1 MTETIRPHTEDEVA
15 AALADA
21 LAAEAT
27 VEIAGRGTKRGLGNP
42 VAAARALD
50 MSALTGITLYE
61 PEELVLAARA
71 ATPLAEI
78 KAALAER
85 NQVLAF
91 EPPDWGPLYG
101 CPAGVGTLGGA
112 VAANLSGPAR
122 IRNGAA
128 RDHVLGLRAVT
139 GRGELV
145 KTGGR
150 VVKNVTGY
158 DLCKLLT
165 GSMGTLAAL
174 TEITVKVLPAPEK
187 TRTVFVTGL
196 DGAVALAAME
206 GALQSPHDVSGAAH
220 LPAYAAARSAVSYVS
235 GAGAG
240 VTAIR
245 IEGPA
250 PSVAARCEAV
260 KTLLAGFGPV
270 EELHFHNS
278 RTLWAE
284 IGGGALLAGGGD
296 PLWRIS
302 VQPTAG
308 PRVGVAL
315 VKTLGAEIVADWG
328 GGLLWARIPAKV
340 DDAGEA
346 PVRAAIARHRGHATL
361 VRADDAVRARV
372 PVFQP
377 PAAGIAALN
386 ARIKAG
392 FDPGG
397 ILNPGRM
404 GEAA

>member
-1 MTETIRPHTEDEVA
+1 MIPILRPDTESAVVA
-15 AALADA
+15 AVADA
-21 LAAEAT
+21 LADGAPLEVVGA
-27 VEIAGRGTKRGLGNP
+27 GTKRGLGHA
-42 VAAARALD
+42 VRADRVLD
-50 MSALTGITLYE
+50 LSALTGIVLYE

-71 ATPLAEI
+71 GTKLADI
-78 KAALAER
+78 QAALAEK
-85 NQVLAF
+85 NQALAF

-101 CPAGVGTLGGA
+101 GPAHAGTLGGA

-122 IRNGAA
+122 IRSGAA

-187 TRTVFVTGL
+187 TRTLLLHGA
-196 DGAVALAAME
+196 DGALALAAME
-206 GALQSPHDVSGAAH
+206 AALQSPHDVSGAAH
-220 LPAYAAARSAVSYVS
+220 LPACAAARSAVSYVS
-235 GAGAG
+235 GAGAS
-240 VTAIR
+240 VTALR
-245 IEGPA
+245 VEGPA
-250 PSVAARCEAV
+250 PSVEARCRAL
-260 KTLLAGFGPV
+260 KTLLAGFGPL

-284 IGGGALLAGGGD
+284 IGSASLLFRGGD

-302 VQPTAG
+302 VPPTAG
-308 PRVGVAL
+308 PRVGAVLAR
-315 VKTLGAEIVADWG
+315 TLGAEIVADWG
-328 GGLLWARIPAKV
+328 GGLLWARVPAAV
-340 DDAGEA
+340 EDAGHA
-346 PVRAAIARHRGHATL
+346 SVRAAIAHSGGHATL
-361 VRADDAVRARV
+361 VRADDAVRASA

-377 PAAGIAALN
+377 PAPGIARLH
-386 ARIKAG
+386 ARIRDG
-392 FDPGG
+392 FDPGR

-404 GEAA
+404 GAEA